1 MSNFS
6 HNIELFFK
14 RIANKFIQN
23 HYTPK
28 EIVKAERIFTDN
40 DDLKILLLRHDRL
53 GDVLISTPF
62 LNTLREI
69 IPNAKIDILLS
80 YKNKTVARAVESFTD
95 DILILDNKPVD
106 FIRLIRKIRNTQYD
120 LIIDLLDNESATS
133 NLIMKY
139 SGASA
144 KLGFNKSNANNYNYV
159 VPIPNRGEV
168 HIARRLFSLLLP
180 FGVAT
185 PPDKIKLEFSLND
198 EEKSKAAALLGKKEK
213 PLRFGINLTGS
224 NESKYWGDE
233 NYIEFIRKVKS
244 MDNVEVVLFAVPVI
258 KEKAGKISAASG
270 AKIAPIQPDFS
281 VYAAM
286 LNECDMIL
294 TTDTAAVHLSAA
306 FGKPVIALF
315 HSPEPDKLMP
325 WYPLGTESKSIV
337 AKYSIA
343 EITVAQVIDA
353 FNELKGQ
360 L

>member
-1 MSNFS
+1 
-6 HNIELFFK
+6 
-14 RIANKFIQN
+14 
-23 HYTPK
+23 
-28 EIVKAERIFTDN
+28 
-40 DDLKILLLRHDRL
+40 
-53 GDVLISTPF
+53 
-62 LNTLREI
+62 
-69 IPNAKIDILLS
+69 
-80 YKNKTVARAVESFTD
+80 
-95 DILILDNKPVD
+95 
-106 FIRLIRKIRNTQYD
+106 
-120 LIIDLLDNESATS
+120 
-133 NLIMKY
+133 
-139 SGASA
+139 
-144 KLGFNKSNANNYNYV
+144 
-159 VPIPNRGEV
+159 
-168 HIARRLFSLLLP
+168 
-180 FGVAT
+180 
-185 PPDKIKLEFSLND
+185 
-198 EEKSKAAALLGKKEK
+198 
-213 PLRFGINLTGS
+213 
-224 NESKYWGDE
+224 
-233 NYIEFIRKVKS
+233 

-270 AKIAPIQPDFS
+270 AKIAPIQPDFF